1 MNMKNMNKKN
11 IIEYEYE
18 YEYGEYEY
26 AEYYRICI
34 RI

>member
-1 MNMKNMNKKN
+1 MKNMNMKNT
-11 IIEYEYE
+11 IEYVYEYE
-18 YEYGEYEY
+18 YDGEYEY

>member
-1 MNMKNMNKKN
+1 MKNMNMKN